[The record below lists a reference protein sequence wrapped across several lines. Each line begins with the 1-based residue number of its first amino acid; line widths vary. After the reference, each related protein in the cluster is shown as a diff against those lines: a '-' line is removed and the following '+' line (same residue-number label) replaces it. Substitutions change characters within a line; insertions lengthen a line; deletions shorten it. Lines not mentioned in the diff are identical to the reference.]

1 MPSTVPKHRYV
12 HEQNRPKFWL
22 TLSCGKK
29 TNKYSMVIDGE
40 KDRLCRE
47 WGQKGEGLGERGMR
61 WGPQLAW

>member
-47 WGQKGEGLGERGMR
+47 WGQKGLELGE
-61 WGPQLAW
+61 